1 MEYAPE
7 CEGCKAMYGNRK
19 PPEEPPC
26 DTCRVDILPENADAL
41 KVYLLTRSQYIM
53 SFNGP
58 VDINHIAVWEVID
71 RYNIVKPVETFERV
85 IYCASRVI
93 GDMMKKSKDSKDS
106 D

>member
-1 MEYAPE
+1 
-7 CEGCKAMYGNRK
+7 
-19 PPEEPPC
+19 
-26 DTCRVDILPENADAL
+26 
-41 KVYLLTRSQYIM
+41 M

-58 VDINHIAVWEVID
+58 VDINHLAVWEVID
-71 RYNIVKPVETFERV
+71 RYNVAKPVETFERV